1 MIAPPPPITHT
12 HMSTDPNVRTKDGL
26 TPLHFA
32 ARHLPRSSDTVTEA
46 KGASD
51 AKSTSRQVIQLLLRA
66 DGESVGGQAIVHGA
80 KDNQGVTPLHMA
92 CSRGNVPAVQELLK
106 YIKGIVHFVVILSEA
121 MHSGCHV
128 ACADPTL
135 ILFLYYPLKW
145 KVGNI
150 EHQTSHYVVVLN

>member
-1 MIAPPPPITHT
+1 MQKSQNLKSAYYVHRYFTAVFENGLFYVYHPHPHHPNPSH
-12 HMSTDPNVRTKDGL
+12 TDPNVRTKEGL

-32 ARHLPRSSDTVTEA
+32 ARHLPRTSDTVTEA

-66 DGESVGGQAIVHGA
+66 DGERFGSRPIDHEA

-106 YIKGIVHFVVILSEA
+106 YLQGNVQLCVKEYMLKVVWRIHL
-121 MHSGCHV
+121 
-128 ACADPTL
+128 
-135 ILFLYYPLKW
+135 
-145 KVGNI
+145 
-150 EHQTSHYVVVLN
+150 